1 MREFNNDNKNGHKG
15 EIFAM
20 EFVHSYYEPEY
31 KKIYGEEAS
40 VRTNYDDWLSEE
52 GKTAQKSGR
61 DFIIDFISSP
71 ENSSTIPAQVKT
83 RMVEQEYGDMILNI
97 ADFYDSECKL
107 DNSYTINGL
116 IMYVL
121 YNFKKIYVIN
131 NTKQK
136 EFVNFYTG
144 LQNFWNGADLI
155 QKAKLQGKD
164 RMIDYIHYLGVKYK
178 VMVQKTRGVYGDVWW
193 SASVFVPMNI
203 LTERYKVNIYE
214 YKRQP
219 DGVFKMI
226 NKKGTC

>member
-1 MREFNNDNKNGHKG
+1 
-15 EIFAM
+15 
-20 EFVHSYYEPEY
+20 
-31 KKIYGEEAS
+31 
-40 VRTNYDDWLSEE
+40 
-52 GKTAQKSGR
+52 
-61 DFIIDFISSP
+61 
-71 ENSSTIPAQVKT
+71 
-83 RMVEQEYGDMILNI
+83 
-97 ADFYDSECKL
+97 
-107 DNSYTINGL
+107 
-116 IMYVL
+116 
-121 YNFKKIYVIN
+121 
-131 NTKQK
+131 
-136 EFVNFYTG
+136 
-144 LQNFWNGADLI
+144 LI